1 LGPEFGAHTPSLPHG
16 WCGRP
21 LQAHDFRAA
30 RPPWLGKAAGCAKKW
45 QIAPLWGALR
55 GLNCTHMEGIKA
67 SMWKG
72 FSGPARLILPSADL
86 NFSACP
92 ANFLHLHFLAAFV
105 IFLGA
110 R

>member
-1 LGPEFGAHTPSLPHG
+1 
-16 WCGRP
+16 
-21 LQAHDFRAA
+21 
-30 RPPWLGKAAGCAKKW
+30 
-45 QIAPLWGALR
+45 
-55 GLNCTHMEGIKA
+55 MEGIKA